1 MSFDLEHEMF
11 SATQMEEVAVIRFK
25 GNLLFQFSD
34 LYLKEALFDHLH
46 KVSHSR
52 DIKVILFFGSPDK
65 IRRQETIQFFRDLSQ
80 PGVDVK
86 RVTRIYNSINQLILM
101 IQRIQ
106 KLVIHADT
114 GEVGSLF
121 MNLSLACDYRIVGDK
136 TVFQYPT
143 IELGL
148 VPKGGGVLFLSR
160 ILGESK
166 TLELLLSGDDVDAVH
181 ALAFGLVNQ
190 VVPSA
195 MLEASALE
203 TARKFAQK
211 PMRLITGVKKLQHLI
226 SKDLPVF
233 LELENQILLEA
244 IASERFRKR
253 LNKHLQV

>member
-1 MSFDLEHEMF
+1 MPFELDHEMF
-11 SATQMEEVAVIRFK
+11 SSTQIEEVAVIRFK

-52 DIKVILFFGSPDK
+52 DIKVILFFGSQDK
-65 IRRQETIQFFRDLSQ
+65 IRRQDKIQFFHDLSQ

-86 RVTRIYNSINQLILM
+86 RVTRIYNSVNQLILM
-101 IQRIQ
+101 IQKMQ
-106 KLVIHADT
+106 KLVIHADN

-121 MNLSLACDYRIVGDK
+121 MNVSLACDYRIIGDK

-148 VPKGGGVLFLSR
+148 VPKGGGVFFLSR

-166 TLELLLSGDDVDAVH
+166 TIELLLSGDDVDAAQ
-181 ALAFGLVNQ
+181 ALALGLVNQ

-195 MLEASALE
+195 TLEKSAVE
-203 TARKFAQK
+203 TAQRFSKK
-211 PMRLITGVKKLQHLI
+211 PLRLITGVKKLQHLI

-253 LNKHLQV
+253 LNKHLPV

>member
-1 MSFDLEHEMF
+1 MSLEHEMF
-11 SATQMEEVAVIRFK
+11 SATQIEEVAVIRFK
-25 GNLLFQFSD
+25 GNLLFQLSD
-34 LYLKEALFDHLH
+34 LHLKETLFDHLH

-65 IRRQETIQFFRDLSQ
+65 IRRQETVQFFRDLSQ

-86 RVTRIYNSINQLILM
+86 RVTRIYNAVNQLILL
-101 IQRIQ
+101 IQNIQ

-121 MNLSLACDYRIVGDK
+121 MNVSLACDYRIIGDK

-148 VPKGGGVLFLSR
+148 VPKGGGVFFLSH
-160 ILGESK
+160 ILGVSK
-166 TLELLLSGDDVDAVH
+166 TLELLLSGDDVDAAH
-181 ALAFGLVNQ
+181 ALELGLVNQ

-195 MLEASALE
+195 MLEASAVE

-211 PMRLITGVKKLQHLI
+211 PMRLITGIKKLQRLI

-253 LNKHLQV
+253 LNKHLPV

>member
-1 MSFDLEHEMF
+1 MLLEQEHEMF
-11 SATQMEEVAVIRFK
+11 SATRIEEVAVIRFK
-25 GNLLFQFSD
+25 GNLLSQFSD

-46 KVSHSR
+46 RVSRSR

-65 IRRQETIQFFRDLSQ
+65 IRRQETIRFFRDLSQ

-86 RVTRIYNSINQLILM
+86 RVTRIYNAVNQLILM
-101 IQRIQ
+101 IQKIQ

-121 MNLSLACDYRIVGDK
+121 MNVSLACDYRIAGDK

-166 TLELLLSGDDVDAVH
+166 TLELLLSGEDVDAAR
-181 ALAFGLVNQ
+181 ALELGLVNQ
-190 VVPSA
+190 VVPSTL
-195 MLEASALE
+195 LESSAIE
-203 TARKFAQK
+203 TARKFARK
-211 PMRLITGVKKLQHLI
+211 PMRLITGIKKLQQVI

-253 LNKHLQV
+253 LNQHLPA

>member
-1 MSFDLEHEMF
+1 MLFELDHEMF
-11 SATQMEEVAVIRFK
+11 SATQTDEVAVIRFR

-34 LYLKEALFDHLH
+34 LHLKEALFDYLH
-46 KVSHSR
+46 RVSHSR
-52 DIKVILFFGSPDK
+52 DIKVILFLGSPDK
-65 IRRQETIQFFRDLSQ
+65 LQRQEKIRFIRDLSL
-80 PGVDVK
+80 PGVDVN
-86 RVTRIYNSINQLILM
+86 RVTRIYNSVNQLILM
-101 IQRIQ
+101 IQKIQ
-106 KLVIHADT
+106 KFVIHADN

-121 MNLSLACDYRIVGDK
+121 MNVSLACDYRIIGDK

-148 VPKGGGVLFLSR
+148 VPKGGGVFFLSR

-166 TLELLLSGDDVDAVH
+166 TLELLLSGDDVDAAH
-181 ALAFGLVNQ
+181 ALKLGLVNQ

-195 MLEASALE
+195 MLDASAVE
-203 TARKFAQK
+203 IAKKFAQK
-211 PMRLITGVKKLQHLI
+211 PMRLITGIKKLQHLI

-253 LNKHLQV
+253 LNKHLPV

>member
-1 MSFDLEHEMF
+1 MLFELDHEMF
-11 SATQMEEVAVIRFK
+11 SATQTDEVAVIRFR

-34 LYLKEALFDHLH
+34 LHLKEALFDYLH
-46 KVSHSR
+46 RVSHSR
-52 DIKVILFFGSPDK
+52 DIKVILFLGSPDK
-65 IRRQETIQFFRDLSQ
+65 LPRQEKIRFIRDLSL
-80 PGVDVK
+80 PGVDVN
-86 RVTRIYNSINQLILM
+86 RVTRIYNSVNQLILM
-101 IQRIQ
+101 IQKIQ
-106 KLVIHADT
+106 KFVIHADN

-121 MNLSLACDYRIVGDK
+121 MNVSLACDYRIIGDK

-148 VPKGGGVLFLSR
+148 VPKGGGVFFLSR

-166 TLELLLSGDDVDAVH
+166 TLELLLSGDDVDAAH
-181 ALAFGLVNQ
+181 ALKLGLVNQ

-195 MLEASALE
+195 MLDASAVE
-203 TARKFAQK
+203 IAKKFAQK
-211 PMRLITGVKKLQHLI
+211 PMRLITGIKKLQHLI

-253 LNKHLQV
+253 LNKHLPV

>member
-1 MSFDLEHEMF
+1 MSLNHEMF
-11 SATQMEEVAVIRFK
+11 SATQVDEVAVIRFK
-25 GNLLFQFSD
+25 GNLLFQLSD

-52 DIKVILFFGSPDK
+52 DTKVILFFGSPDK
-65 IRRQETIQFFRDLSQ
+65 LRRQEKIQFIRDLSQ
-80 PGVDVK
+80 PGVDVN
-86 RVTRIYNSINQLILM
+86 RLTRIYNSVNQLILM
-101 IQRIQ
+101 IQKMQ
-106 KLVIHADT
+106 KLVIHADN
-114 GEVGSLF
+114 GEMGSLF
-121 MNLSLACDYRIVGDK
+121 LNVSLACDYRIIGDK

-166 TLELLLSGDDVDAVH
+166 TLELLLSGDDVDAAH
-181 ALAFGLVNQ
+181 ALQLGLVNQ
-190 VVPSA
+190 VVASE
-195 MLEASALE
+195 MLEASAIE
-203 TARKFAQK
+203 TAQKFARK
-211 PMRLITGVKKLQHLI
+211 PLCLITGVKRLQHLI

-253 LNKHLQV
+253 LNRHLAV